1 MSELRDALRI
11 GEPRLALLEVEK
23 RALCAQQIT
32 HPVTQ
37 HGPRDR
43 LRNEV
48 GCPDLVGAVDRCWII
63 QSGDHQNRSVFPAV
77 ELAQSLA
84 GLETVEDRHHYV
96 KQDEVRLE
104 SLERC
109 QAGLAVVRFLGGAP
123 GLPECYA
130 RDQAHE

>member
-1 MSELRDALRI
+1 MSELRDGLGL

-23 RALCAQQIT
+23 RGWCAQQIPR
-32 HPVTQ
+32 PVTQ

-48 GCPDLVGAVDRCWII
+48 GCPDLVGAVDRVRII
-63 QSGDHQNRSVFPAV
+63 QSGHHQNRSVFPAF

-104 SLERC
+104 SLERG
-109 QAGLAVVRFLGGAP
+109 QNRLAVPRVLEGEP
-123 GLPECYA
+123 GLLECCA
-130 RDQAHE
+130 REQEQ